1 MHFDLDART
10 ILLVKHG
17 SHAYGLNTPTSDL
30 DVKGV
35 CIKPADCYF
44 GFLKRFE
51 QAELMVSKGHEQDRV
66 VYSLEKFATLAADCN
81 PNIIEVLHV
90 ADEDVLKIDPFG
102 ERLRSMR
109 DTFLSKKAKFTF
121 SGYAHAQLK
130 RIKTHRAWLLDPP
143 KAPPSRKDSGLPE
156 GTKVSASE
164 LGSFESLMSKGVEL
178 EMPKDVMT
186 LFVRERA
193 YQSALAHWK
202 QYENWKA
209 TRNPARASLEAAH
222 GYDTKHGMH
231 LIRLMRMC
239 RELLTT
245 GKVVVKRPDRD
256 ELLAVR
262 NGERSYDALLEEA
275 ERIEAECDVLYQTS
289 TALPREP
296 DRTAIDAE
304 IVEMTR
310 EYLLS
315 HDGAA

>member
-1 MHFDLDART
+1 MHFDLDSRT
-10 ILLVKHG
+10 ILLVRHG
-17 SHAYGLNTPTSDL
+17 SHAYGLNTATSDL

-66 VYSLEKFATLAADCN
+66 VYSLDKFAALAADCN

-90 ADEDVLKIDPFG
+90 DDSDVLKCDPYG
-102 ERLRSMR
+102 ERLRAMR
-109 DTFLSKKAKFTF
+109 DAFLSKKAKFTF
-121 SGYAHAQLK
+121 SGYAYAQLK
-130 RIKTHRAWLLDPP
+130 RIKTHRAWLLNPP
-143 KAPPSRKDSGLPE
+143 KTPPTRAECGLPD
-156 GTKVSASE
+156 GMKVSSSE
-164 LGSFESLMSKGVEL
+164 LGSFESLLAKGVEL

-193 YQSALAHWK
+193 YQSALTHWK

-209 TRNPARASLEAAH
+209 TRNAARSALEAAH

-231 LIRLMRMC
+231 LLRLMRMC
-239 RELLTT
+239 RELMTT
-245 GKVVVKRPDRD
+245 GKVVVRRPDRD

-262 NGERSYDALLEEA
+262 GGQRSYDSLIEEA
-275 ERIEAECDVLYQTS
+275 ERLQAECDALYQTS
-289 TALPREP
+289 DVLPREP

-304 IVEMTR
+304 IVEMTQ
-310 EYLLS
+310 EYLFA
-315 HDGAA
+315 HNGAF